1 MVLGII
7 GLFAGFIPGIL
18 AIVLGSGA
26 KRRIR
31 SNPATYGGGGMA
43 TAGIVL
49 GIIDTVIGTIVGIL
63 VVVAAVMLIEKP
75 KTSAMPPINTERF
88 ARNMESRLQKFEDK
102 VAQVRAEL
110 PGAPAEQWQK
120 IADGIATVRQIL
132 AEMPGITE
140 DEDLQVKVDSANKAY
155 LAARKTLKE
164 ITGQDA
170 SSDSTG
176 GE

>member
-110 PGAPAEQWQK
+110 PGAPAEQWQQMSGD
-120 IADGIATVRQIL
+120 IARCRRLL
-132 AEMPGITE
+132 AEMAGITE
-140 DEDLQVKVDSANKAY
+140 QKDLQAKVIEVQKAY
-155 LAARKTLKE
+155 NEAKKTLKE
-164 ITGQDA
+164 ITGMEEPA
-170 SSDSTG
+170 SG
-176 GE
+176 Q